1 MHYDSRFTVT
11 AEQISGVSTKVDNIN
26 RRIDAA
32 GWITKAEGNYW
43 WASSDLE
50 DGDTLISYIN
60 QTSTSTSIKSE
71 RIDLIGKVSIRMFDR
86 DLNDQFSAKVNSSS
100 LGDMAYKS
108 KVEKAQLGATLF
120 DGAHIITSLI
130 DADSI
135 YANMA
140 SIGGFKN

>member
-1 MHYDSRFTVT
+1 
-11 AEQISGVSTKVDNIN
+11 
-26 RRIDAA
+26 
-32 GWITKAEGNYW
+32 
-43 WASSDLE
+43 
-50 DGDTLISYIN
+50 
-60 QTSTSTSIKSE
+60 
-71 RIDLIGKVSIRMFDR
+71 MFDR